1 MVDCS
6 ILTDDELDKEMMF
19 LGVAVGVTIGVLVGL
34 VVAVVGVAR
43 G

>member
-6 ILTDDELDKEMMF
+6 ILTDDELDKEMLF
-19 LGVAVGVTIGVLVGL
+19 LSIVIGVTLGILLGVAA
-34 VVAVVGVAR
+34 AVVGLAR